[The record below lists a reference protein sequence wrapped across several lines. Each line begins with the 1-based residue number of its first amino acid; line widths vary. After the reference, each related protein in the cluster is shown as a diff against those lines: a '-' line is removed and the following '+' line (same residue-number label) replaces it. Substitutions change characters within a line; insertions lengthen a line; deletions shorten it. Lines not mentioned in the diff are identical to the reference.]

1 MSIFDLS
8 LQEDKEELRDK
19 ILECLSSDNIVYRS
33 LYFMGLYQDIPVNN
47 NVSIKEIVN
56 FYLLNE
62 GIPISINN
70 LNKLSLYQLIELFI
84 NVEDNLDSLIEKYK
98 KEEEWEIDDEKKIP
112 LNKYLKNCINSFLKE
127 FNIKKIKLKDE
138 RILLDLSESYL
149 IENIQNKPLQKL
161 IMKYIKLKDSD
172 QSDENLNEKINILSG
187 LKNHMDHIFKS
198 KDESKWFQKFI
209 SINKN
214 KLKQFWQALG
224 SHKSSVNDKTDKTDE
239 TDKSDKYNYIDI
251 KNEFEELSIQEK
263 HNKINDA
270 LDAIIYLIFINNF

>member
-19 ILECLSSDNIVYRS
+19 ILECLSSDNIVYQS

-84 NVEDNLDSLIEKYK
+84 NVENNFDSLIEKYK
-98 KEEEWEIDDEKKIP
+98 KEQGWKIDDEKKIP
-112 LNKYLKNCINSFLKE
+112 LNQYLINCINSFLKE
-127 FNIKKIKLKDE
+127 FNIKIKLKDK
-138 RILLDLSESYL
+138 RILLDLSKCYL
-149 IENIQNKPLQKL
+149 IENIQNKSLQKL
-161 IMKYIKLKDSD
+161 VMDYIKLRDSD
-172 QSDENLNEKINILSG
+172 QSDENLDKKINTLSG

-198 KDESKWFQKFI
+198 KDKSKWSQKFI
-209 SINKN
+209 VISKS

-224 SHKSSVNDKTDKTDE
+224 SHKSSSNEKTDE
-239 TDKSDKYNYIDI
+239 SDKYNYIDT
-251 KNEFEELSIQEK
+251 KEKFEKSSIQEK

>member
-8 LQEDKEELRDK
+8 LEEDKEELRDK
-19 ILECLSSDNIVYRS
+19 ILECLSSDNLVYQS

-84 NVEDNLDSLIEKYK
+84 NVENNFDSLIEKYK
-98 KEEEWEIDDEKKIP
+98 KEQGWRKNDNENKTP
-112 LNKYLKNCINSFLKE
+112 LDRYLINCINSFLKE
-127 FNIKKIKLKDE
+127 FNIKIKLKDK
-138 RILLDLSESYL
+138 RILLDLSKCYL
-149 IENIQNKPLQKL
+149 IENIQNKSLQKL
-161 IMKYIKLKDSD
+161 VMDYIKLRDSD
-172 QSDENLNEKINILSG
+172 QSDENLDKKINTLSG

-198 KDESKWFQKFI
+198 KDKSKWSQKFI
-209 SINKN
+209 VISKS

-224 SHKSSVNDKTDKTDE
+224 SHKSSSNEKTDE
-239 TDKSDKYNYIDI
+239 SDKYNYIDT
-251 KNEFEELSIQEK
+251 KEKFEESSIEKK

-270 LDAIIYLIFINNF
+270 LDAMIYLIFIDNF

>member
-1 MSIFDLS
+1 MSIFDLK

-19 ILECLSSDNIVYRS
+19 ILEYLSSDNLVYRS
-33 LYFMGLYQDIPVNN
+33 LYFMGLYPDIPVNN

-84 NVEDNLDSLIEKYK
+84 NVENNFDSLIEKYK
-98 KEEEWEIDDEKKIP
+98 KEHGWRKNNNENKTP
-112 LNKYLKNCINSFLKE
+112 LDGYLSNCINSFLKE
-127 FNIKKIKLKDE
+127 SNIKKIKLKDE
-138 RILLDLSESYL
+138 RILLDLSECYL
-149 IENIQNKPLQKL
+149 IENIQNKSLQKL

-172 QSDENLNEKINILSG
+172 QSDENLDEKINILSG

-198 KDESKWFQKFI
+198 KDESKWSQEFVG
-209 SINKN
+209 INKS

-224 SHKSSVNDKTDKTDE
+224 SHKSSSNEKTDE
-239 TDKSDKYNYIDI
+239 SDKYNYIDI
-251 KNEFEELSIQEK
+251 KKEFKESSIQEK

>member
-33 LYFMGLYQDIPVNN
+33 LYFMDY
-47 NVSIKEIVN
+47 NVSIKEITN

-98 KEEEWEIDDEKKIP
+98 KEQEWEIGDEKKIP

-224 SHKSSVNDKTDKTDE
+224 SHKSSVNDKTDE
-239 TDKSDKYNYIDI
+239 SDKYNYIDI
-251 KNEFEELSIQEK
+251 KNEFEVLSIQEK

>member
-19 ILECLSSDNIVYRS
+19 ILECLSSKNLVYESHCWIGIYYDIV
-33 LYFMGLYQDIPVNN
+33 IIT
-47 NVSIKEIVN
+47 IKEITN

-98 KEEEWEIDDEKKIP
+98 KEQEWEIDDEKKIP

-161 IMKYIKLKDSD
+161 IMKYIKLKNSD

-198 KDESKWFQKFI
+198 KDESKWFQEFI
-209 SINKN
+209 STNKN

-251 KNEFEELSIQEK
+251 KNEFEALSIEKK

>member
-1 MSIFDLS
+1 MSIFNLS
-8 LQEDKEELRDK
+8 LQENKEELRDK
-19 ILECLSSDNIVYRS
+19 ILKYLSSDNLVYRS

-47 NVSIKEIVN
+47 NVIIKEIVN

-84 NVEDNLDSLIEKYK
+84 NVENNFDSLIEKYK
-98 KEEEWEIDDEKKIP
+98 KEQGWKIDDEKKIP
-112 LNKYLKNCINSFLKE
+112 LNGYLNNCINSFLKE
-127 FNIKKIKLKDE
+127 SNIKKIKSKDE
-138 RILLDLSESYL
+138 RILLDLSERHL
-149 IENIQNKPLQKL
+149 IENIQNKSLQKL
-161 IMKYIKLKDSD
+161 IMDYIKLRDSD
-172 QSDENLNEKINILSG
+172 QSDENLNKKINTLSG

-198 KDESKWFQKFI
+198 KDKSKWSQEFI
-209 SINKN
+209 TIHKS

-224 SHKSSVNDKTDKTDE
+224 SHKSISNDKTDESDE
-239 TDKSDKYNYIDI
+239 TDKSDKYNFTYI
-251 KNEFEELSIQEK
+251 KNEFEKLSIQGK

>member
-19 ILECLSSDNIVYRS
+19 ILECLSSKNLVYESRCWIGIYYDIV
-33 LYFMGLYQDIPVNN
+33 IIT
-47 NVSIKEIVN
+47 IKEITN

-98 KEEEWEIDDEKKIP
+98 KEQEWEIDDEKKIP

-187 LKNHMDHIFKS
+187 LKNHMDHIFNS
-198 KDESKWFQKFI
+198 KDESKWFQEFI
-209 SINKN
+209 WTNKN

-239 TDKSDKYNYIDI
+239 SDKYNYIDI
-251 KNEFEELSIQEK
+251 KNEFEVLSIQEK

>member
-8 LQEDKEELRDK
+8 LQENKEELRDK
-19 ILECLSSDNIVYRS
+19 ILECLSSDNILYQS
-33 LYFMGLYQDIPVNN
+33 FYFMGLYQDIPVNN
-47 NVSIKEIVN
+47 NVSIKEITN

-98 KEEEWEIDDEKKIP
+98 KEQGWKIGDEKKIP

-239 TDKSDKYNYIDI
+239 SDKYNYIDI
-251 KNEFEELSIQEK
+251 KNEFEALSIQEK

>member
-8 LQEDKEELRDK
+8 LQEDKEQLRDK
-19 ILECLSSDNIVYRS
+19 ILECLSSDNIVYQS

-84 NVEDNLDSLIEKYK
+84 NVENNFDSLIEKYK
-98 KEEEWEIDDEKKIP
+98 KEQGWKIDDEKKIP
-112 LNKYLKNCINSFLKE
+112 LNQYLINCINSFLKE
-127 FNIKKIKLKDE
+127 FNIKIKLKDK
-138 RILLDLSESYL
+138 RILLDLSKCYL
-149 IENIQNKPLQKL
+149 IENIQNKSLQKL
-161 IMKYIKLKDSD
+161 VMDYIKLRDSD
-172 QSDENLNEKINILSG
+172 QSDENLDKKINTLSG

-198 KDESKWFQKFI
+198 KDKSKWSQKFI
-209 SINKN
+209 VISKS

-224 SHKSSVNDKTDKTDE
+224 SHKSSSNEKTDE
-239 TDKSDKYNYIDI
+239 SDKYNYIDT
-251 KNEFEELSIQEK
+251 KEKFEKSSIQEK